1 MEQYTF
7 SSCFAGGLKAA
18 QTIVNHCKH
27 EGNAELF
34 KQPNGIPIVLFEFF
48 AVQIEAFSKDSTEA
62 DRQSSA
68 EYILGIHLAVISY
81 ASRNMISQ
89 DIMRFMLQY
98 FEFKCHNTPM
108 LNKLSAFN
116 HDDMKGLAELIYMI
130 DPEPKVPHNVGLN

>member
-7 SSCFAGGLKAA
+7 SSCFVGGLKAA
-18 QTIVNHCKH
+18 QTIVKHCKN

-34 KQPNGIPIVLFEFF
+34 KQANGIPIVLLEFF
-48 AVQIEAFSKDSTEA
+48 AVQMAVFSTNTTES

-108 LNKLSAFN
+108 LEKLSAFN
-116 HDDMKGLAELIYMI
+116 HNDVKNLAELIFLI
-130 DPEPKVPHNVGLN
+130 DPEPVVSPQVGLN